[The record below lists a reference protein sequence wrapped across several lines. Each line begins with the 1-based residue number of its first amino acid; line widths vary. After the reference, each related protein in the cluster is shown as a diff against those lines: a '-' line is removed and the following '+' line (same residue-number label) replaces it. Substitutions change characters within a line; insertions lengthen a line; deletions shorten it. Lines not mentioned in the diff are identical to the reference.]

1 LLDRLAQHR
10 AGLLLAGAVLALV
23 CWQGVL
29 LELDLIVYAFPQLK

>member
-1 LLDRLAQHR
+1 
-10 AGLLLAGAVLALV
+10 VLALV